1 MSEPTTDDLVTTLRK
16 YFTINN
22 KSYLFNTSIQR
33 NDQENDRV
41 ITKTVRISDLQ
52 DVNTDIVHADRIC
65 MTGYVFKGY
74 VTYQGGAS
82 DTRTGDFA
90 VVKLKYRSSTLTTQR
105 IENTTQFSTLLPN
118 LLPLRQTETLLPNP
132 LPLRQTETLLPNPL
146 PLRQTEVKIQ
156 PSGTSTNEPN
166 STQTD
171 ILKQTL
177 LTTEKILQKLPP

>member
-1 MSEPTTDDLVTTLRK
+1 MSEPTTNDLVTTLRK

-132 LPLRQTETLLPNPL
+132 LPLRQTE
-146 PLRQTEVKIQ
+146 VKIQ

-171 ILKQTL
+171 ILKQIL

>member
-132 LPLRQTETLLPNPL
+132 LPLRQTE
-146 PLRQTEVKIQ
+146 VKIQ

>member
-132 LPLRQTETLLPNPL
+132 LPLRQTE
-146 PLRQTEVKIQ
+146 VKIQ

-171 ILKQTL
+171 ILKQIL